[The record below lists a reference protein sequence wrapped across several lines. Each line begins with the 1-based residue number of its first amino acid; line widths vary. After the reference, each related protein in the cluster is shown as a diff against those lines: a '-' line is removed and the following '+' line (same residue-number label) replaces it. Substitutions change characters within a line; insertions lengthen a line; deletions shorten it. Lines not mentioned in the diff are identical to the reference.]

1 VVCLGAL
8 RGATSIVENHPFN
21 AQLLSK
27 TSGAMALNLS
37 DLDEGSGSSRTR
49 SSTTSQLPSS
59 STLAAF
65 KELQTKARAV
75 EQGRAEAFRQR
86 EELRRQ
92 LAESRRREALVR
104 SKSESL
110 GNESVLAVRSKGD
123 VVKALQHELHVKE
136 HTLNA
141 EARVIG
147 EEIGSRT
154 ARVCELE
161 EAYADQHTQNMRLLR
176 RGRELE
182 SELELEQKRLEVL
195 SQRRMALTVSMAEA
209 RTRLLDEI
217 NNCKL
222 ETRQTQDAAARAQLR
237 CNALGQY
244 MTLIL
249 NVNADLVQS
258 IEQQQSAKQHLDRF
272 VVMPRYTWPKGI
284 VNNALG
290 LVATAATDTL
300 HQNRLRTAK
309 TRVSKDT
316 IFLREED
323 GRVPRRKVRRPKKTS
338 KNAFVPL
345 SDAVDETGFSS
356 ADFLNV
362 LVRTANRQFQ
372 RKPKRPRF
380 PSTLPGYMRP
390 KSF

>member
-1 VVCLGAL
+1 
-8 RGATSIVENHPFN
+8 
-21 AQLLSK
+21 
-27 TSGAMALNLS
+27 MALNLS
-37 DLDEGSGSSRTR
+37 DLQAEGLENDLLLRSGRSTSS
-49 SSTTSQLPSS
+49 SSSLPST

-65 KELQTKARAV
+65 KELQAKARAV

-86 EELRRQ
+86 EELRRA
-92 LAESRRREALVR
+92 LGESRRRDALVR

-110 GNESVLAVRSKGD
+110 GNESVSAVRSKGD

-136 HTLNA
+136 HALNA
-141 EARVIG
+141 EARVTQ

-154 ARVCELE
+154 TRVCELE
-161 EAYADQHTQNMRLLR
+161 EVYADQHTHNMRLLR

-195 SQRRMALTVSMAEA
+195 SQRRMALTVGMAEA

-222 ETRQTQDAAARAQLR
+222 DTRQTQDAAARAQLR
-237 CNALGQY
+237 CNALSQY

-249 NVNADLVQS
+249 NVNADLVKS

-284 VNNALG
+284 VSNALS

-300 HQNRLRTAK
+300 HQSRARAAK
-309 TRVSKDT
+309 TSVSKDT
-316 IFLREED
+316 IFLSEED
-323 GRVPRRKVRRPKKTS
+323 GSRRKVRRSLRKK
-338 KNAFVPL
+338 NGGFVPL
-345 SDAVDETGFSS
+345 SDAVDET
-356 ADFLNV
+356 AFLNV

-372 RKPKRPRF
+372 RKPKKPRF
-380 PSTLPGYMRP
+380 PSNLPGFMRP
-390 KSF
+390 KTY